1 MTQDRPKTRHAF
13 TLIELLVVIAIIALL
28 IGILLPALGKARRA
42 ARTTLCQSNLRQM
55 GTAAANYAGSNA
67 DTIPALTWRGGIGQ
81 LPTNDVDLQS
91 AADDP
96 TAVRFQAVHIAR
108 QRTPGI
114 LFSPSSG
121 GNNWYPHLWFT
132 HLVMLEEL
140 GAQGA
145 ESPVAVCPED
155 RTQLDRLETPF
166 DEFQLTARIRRL
178 ESTYETIAATH
189 SVDQAGGIL
198 DPISQDGQSPW
209 SFDRPARYLVARR
222 TASVVFASGKAHMFD
237 SFDRHSAREQLF
249 YANPAASQPM
259 LFFDASVRTES
270 ASDANPGFKPRDPAS
285 PQPTVLLDGFGANR
299 QEFFGL
305 FRWTRGGLRGID
317 FGAGEIDTGQG
328 PQP

>member
-1 MTQDRPKTRHAF
+1 MTPPLRTTRSAF

-55 GTAAANYAGSNA
+55 GAAAANYAGSNA
-67 DTIPALTWRGGIGQ
+67 GIIPALNWRGGTGR
-81 LPTNDVDLQS
+81 LPTNDIDLLF
-91 AADDP
+91 AFDDP
-96 TAVRFQAVHIAR
+96 TAVRYQAVHIAR
-108 QRTPGI
+108 QRTPGVI
-114 LFSPSSG
+114 FSASSG

-140 GAQGA
+140 GATGA
-145 ESPVAVCPED
+145 ESPVVVCPED
-155 RTQLDRLETPF
+155 RVQLDRLETPF
-166 DEFQLTARIRRL
+166 TEMPLAVRIRRL

-189 SVDQAGGIL
+189 SVDQSGGVL
-198 DPISQDGQSPW
+198 EPISQDGQSPW
-209 SFDRPARYLVARR
+209 SFDRPVRYLVARR

-237 SFDRHSAREQLF
+237 SFDRHSAREVLF
-249 YANPAASQPM
+249 YADPEASQPM

-285 PQPTVLLDGFGANR
+285 TEPTILLYDFGANS
-299 QEFFGL
+299 QEYFGL

-317 FGAGEIDTGQG
+317 FSAGEIDTGQG
-328 PQP
+328 P